1 MNKTFNYR
9 HDFDAQDLKVLKNN
23 FPEIIF
29 KDIPEA
35 WICKIDSMLLSFKNI
50 ENIKEVKQSCG
61 FLFVK
66 GKKELD
72 LHDKNLIETSEKDI
86 YQADS
91 DLYQSTKLLN

>member
-35 WICKIDSMLLSFKNI
+35 WICKIDSMLLSFNLLEQEI
-50 ENIKEVKQSCG
+50 P
-61 FLFVK
+61 FLKV
-66 GKKELD
+66 GDEL
-72 LHDKNLIETSEKDI
+72 
-86 YQADS
+86 
-91 DLYQSTKLLN
+91 LL